1 MILELRDFILFA
13 SLKIFL
19 GSSVV
24 EQVTVNHLVGGSN
37 PSQGAIFKK
46 TEHSF
51 IFPKII
57 HYEEKKTPDGLDN
70 KEIITHILVK
80 LEQLTLIEINL

>member
-1 MILELRDFILFA
+1 MILEFENFILIA

-46 TEHSF
+46 MKQSF
-51 IFPKII
+51 VFLKMV
-57 HYEEKKTPDGLDN
+57 YCEGKRTPDGFDN
-70 KEIITHILVK
+70 KPFIFLA
-80 LEQLTLIEINL
+80 NLLA

>member
-1 MILELRDFILFA
+1 MAQAKAGLL
-13 SLKIFL
+13 FL

-46 TEHSF
+46 MVYCEENRTPYGFDNKPF
-51 IFPKII
+51 IF
-57 HYEEKKTPDGLDN
+57 LA
-70 KEIITHILVK
+70 
-80 LEQLTLIEINL
+80 NLLA